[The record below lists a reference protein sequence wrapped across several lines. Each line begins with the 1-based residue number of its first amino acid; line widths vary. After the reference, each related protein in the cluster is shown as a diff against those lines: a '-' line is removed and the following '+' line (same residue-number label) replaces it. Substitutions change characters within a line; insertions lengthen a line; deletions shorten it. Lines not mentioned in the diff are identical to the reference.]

1 VNGWWDVFMRVA
13 VILNAVVA
21 LICIGIRRYDLAALN
36 VSVVA
41 LWVALQAHERGAAD
55 A

>member
-1 VNGWWDVFMRVA
+1 MSGWWDVFMRAA

-21 LICIGIRRYDLAALN
+21 LICVGIRRYDLAALN
-36 VSVVA
+36 ISVVA
-41 LWVALQAHERGAAD
+41 LWVALQAHEGGATD